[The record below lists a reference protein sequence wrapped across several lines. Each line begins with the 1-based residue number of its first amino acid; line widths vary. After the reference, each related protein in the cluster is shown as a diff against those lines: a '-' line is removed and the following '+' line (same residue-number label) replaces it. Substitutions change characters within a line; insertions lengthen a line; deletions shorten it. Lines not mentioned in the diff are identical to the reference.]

1 MNILTNKIINNQGL
15 SFQAQRFDLKLFT
28 NGKLTL
34 STSSHKLRRFLKIL
48 HSIKFEEG
56 DIKAYLK
63 VNYGKHLDVYNK
75 YSEFYNDGLYDNEEE
90 FWLAF
95 NSFTEK

>member
-1 MNILTNKIINNQGL
+1 MNTITDKTINNQGL
-15 SFQAQRFDLKLFT
+15 SFQAQKYDLKLFL

-34 STSSHKLRRFLKIL
+34 NTRTHKLRRFLKVL
-48 HSIKFEEG
+48 RSIKFKEG
-56 DIKAYLK
+56 YLK
-63 VNYGKHLDVYNK
+63 AHLKVSYGKHLDVYDK
-75 YSEFYNDGLYDNEEE
+75 YSEFYNDGIYDTKDE